1 MHVKIIAW
9 KKNEKKRKI
18 VFMIF
23 VDCVNACNPESYH
36 VYANAATLH
45 VHVNGVWENYSE
57 KKNG

>member
-1 MHVKIIAW
+1 
-9 KKNEKKRKI
+9 
-18 VFMIF
+18 MIF